1 MTDKA
6 REEFEAWFKH
16 NYQWFIKQGLVVYG
30 LERSQDPLNHYVN
43 PIPNHDYRVWLA
55 SREEMMID
63 LSDLSNCFSPNDCGD
78 WAMWLDDVKKLAEAA
93 GLKVK
98 L

>member
-6 REEFEAWFKH
+6 REEFEVWFKY

-30 LERSQDPLNHYVN
+30 LERSKDPLNHYAN

-55 SREEMMID
+55 SREAIEIE
-63 LSDLSNCFSPNDCGD
+63 LPSIQCVELHSYSHR
-78 WAMWLDDVKKLAEAA
+78 DVLAYCEKAIMAA

-98 L
+98 P

>member
-30 LERSQDPLNHYVN
+30 LERSKDPLNHYAH

-55 SREEMMID
+55 SRDAIAVELPVFDDYPASIDAEMRESLRVVI
-63 LSDLSNCFSPNDCGD
+63 
-78 WAMWLDDVKKLAEAA
+78 EAA

-98 L
+98 P